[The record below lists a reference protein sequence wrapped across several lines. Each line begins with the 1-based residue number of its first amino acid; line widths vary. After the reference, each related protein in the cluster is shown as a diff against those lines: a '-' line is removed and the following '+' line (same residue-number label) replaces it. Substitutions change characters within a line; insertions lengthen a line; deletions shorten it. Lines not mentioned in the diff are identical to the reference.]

1 MTKSEINKPWW
12 RQLWPWL
19 LISGPAAAIVAC
31 AITIWLDVNTYPDQQ
46 LHEGIVSRGLKT
58 EQVKK

>member
-1 MTKSEINKPWW
+1 
-12 RQLWPWL
+12 

-31 AITIWLDVNTYPDQQ
+31 AITIWLAVNSYPDQQ
-46 LHEGIVSRGLKT
+46 LREGVVSRGLKT